1 MSCLGPGYNPQPP
14 RAWSRVEDICAI
26 TTDSSGTILS
36 PISGKQVPLGAYYYD
51 VQMINKGNVLQ
62 YKKNSS
68 SLTKKQ
74 RYSQIAKGMW
84 TNRTK
89 TWATQSDTYTNPNMT
104 SLRRVNFTVITLPVG
119 VLNPFGCPTNI
130 YQNGGNLVCNQVV
143 NPCTNQVIETT
154 FVPNCY
160 PSSDSD
166 VPGKIQPLCWNSR
179 LQTWYPKSR
188 RTMNNST
195 NKWPQNYKLFRS
207 ANAIPSSNLSQV

>member
-14 RAWSRVEDICAI
+14 RAWSRVEDLCAL

-36 PISGKQVPLGAYYYD
+36 PVTQTQVPLGKYYYD
-51 VQMINKGNVLQ
+51 AQMINKGNVLQ

-89 TWATQSDTYTNPNMT
+89 TWATQSVTYTNPNMT
-104 SLRRVNFTVITLPVG
+104 SLRRVNYTVVPLPTG
-119 VLNPFGCPTNI
+119 VLDPFLCPTTT
-130 YQNGGNLVCNQVV
+130 YQDGGNLVCNQTV

-154 FVPNCY
+154 FVPNCN
-160 PSSDSD
+160 PTSDSN
-166 VPGKIQPLCWNSR
+166 VPGQIQALCWNSK
-179 LQTWYPKSR
+179 LQTWYPRQR

-195 NKWPQNYKLFRS
+195 NKWPTNYKFFRS
-207 ANAIPSSNLSQV
+207 ANAIPSTR